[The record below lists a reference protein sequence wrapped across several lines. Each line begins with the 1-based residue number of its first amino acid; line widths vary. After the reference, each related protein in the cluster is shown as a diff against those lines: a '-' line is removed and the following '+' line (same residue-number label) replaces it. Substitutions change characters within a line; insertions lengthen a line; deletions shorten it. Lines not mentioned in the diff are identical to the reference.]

1 MVIMTSGS
9 TRVANGKAKPG
20 RASQGRWRL
29 TDAKAR
35 FSEVVKLANDH
46 PQRITVDGKDAV
58 VIVAATAYDK
68 ERAKLTGAAL
78 VKAFAHPAVAELEMG
93 REHVTGVH
101 RDVDL

>member
-1 MVIMTSGS
+1 MS
-9 TRVANGKAKPG
+9 KAKPKSG
-20 RASQGRWRL
+20 GASQGRWRL

-68 ERAKLTGAAL
+68 ERARLTGAAL
-78 VKAFAHPAVAELEMG
+78 VKAFAHPAAAGLAME

-101 RDVDL
+101 RDIDL

>member
-1 MVIMTSGS
+1 VS
-9 TRVANGKAKPG
+9 KAKPMSG
-20 RASQGRWRL
+20 RVSQRRWRL

-58 VIVAATAYDK
+58 VIVAATTYDK
-68 ERAKLTGAAL
+68 DRAKLTGAAL
-78 VKAFAHPAVAELEMG
+78 VKAFAHPVVAGLEME
-93 REHVTGVH
+93 RDHVTGVH

>member
-1 MVIMTSGS
+1 MS
-9 TRVANGKAKPG
+9 KAKPTSG

-78 VKAFAHPAVAELEMG
+78 VKAFAHPAVANLEME
-93 REHVTGVH
+93 REHVIGVH

>member
-1 MVIMTSGS
+1 MVIMTSEGK
-9 TRVANGKAKPG
+9 RVTNVKAKPG

-35 FSEVVKLANDH
+35 FSEVVKLASDH

-78 VKAFAHPAVAELEMG
+78 VKAFAHPALAGLEMK
-93 REHVTGVH
+93 REHVIGVH
-101 RDVDL
+101 RDIDL